1 MMKKKIMDE
10 LTEQYGEQFGC
21 EIFPDRYEFYS
32 ENHLYVYYRKS
43 GQLVKNF

>member
-1 MMKKKIMDE
+1 MIKKIMTE
-10 LTEQYGEQFGC
+10 LTEQYNEKFEC

>member
-1 MMKKKIMDE
+1 MIKKIMNE
-10 LTEQYGEQFGC
+10 LSEQYNEKFEC

-43 GQLVKNF
+43 DQLVKNF

>member
-1 MMKKKIMDE
+1 MIKKIMNE
-10 LTEQYGEQFGC
+10 LTEQYNEKFEC

-32 ENHLYVYYRKS
+32 KNHLYVYYRKS